1 MEAVM
6 NLWNAVVAEYGE
18 DVVRDAAVEADF
30 DLTVIGQEVSDDW
43 ADDIRT
49 ELIVLIVNDLA
60 RIDSEKA
67 LAALHNGGVSEDT
80 LEELFG

>member
-30 DLTVIGQEVSDDW
+30 DLTVIGQEVSEDW

-60 RIDSEKA
+60 RIDPKKA
-67 LAALHNGGVSEDT
+67 LAALHNGGISEDT